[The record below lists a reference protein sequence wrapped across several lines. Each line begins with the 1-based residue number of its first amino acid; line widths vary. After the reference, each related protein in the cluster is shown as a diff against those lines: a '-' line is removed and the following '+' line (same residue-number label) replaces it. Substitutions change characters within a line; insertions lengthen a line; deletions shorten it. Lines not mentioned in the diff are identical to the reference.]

1 MIINL
6 ITVIPECVYRG
17 YGLKPD
23 SRLKHAGMTN
33 NGDFRMKKRETA
45 VPVICFVGSS
55 NSGKTTLIEKVIG
68 LLAAR
73 GYDVATVKHTHKNIS
88 MDAEGKDS
96 WRHKAA
102 GAKTVVLASPSQFA
116 VVSDTDR
123 ELAIDDVIERFVTG
137 ADILIVE
144 GFKRDSYPKIEVSRN
159 GSSQDLRC
167 LNDPS
172 IIAVATDKLQ
182 NLHIQSFDINDAEGI
197 TGFIEEKVL

>member
-1 MIINL
+1 ML
-6 ITVIPECVYRG
+6 YSITVWHFQMRQTKTSI
-17 YGLKPD
+17 
-23 SRLKHAGMTN
+23 
-33 NGDFRMKKRETA
+33 
-45 VPVICFVGSS
+45 PVICFVGSS

-68 LLAAR
+68 LLAKR
-73 GYDVATVKHTHKNIS
+73 GYRVATVKHTHKNFS

-102 GAKTVVLASPSQFA
+102 GAKTVVLASPSQFS

-123 ELAIDDVIERFVTG
+123 ELTIDDVIERFVTG

-144 GFKRDSYPKIEVSRN
+144 GFKRDSFPKIEVSRN
-159 GSSQDLRC
+159 GSSHDLRC

-172 IIAVATDKLQ
+172 IIAVASDKLL
-182 NLHIQSFDINDAEGI
+182 NLHIPSFDINDAEGI

>member
-1 MIINL
+1 M
-6 ITVIPECVYRG
+6 
-17 YGLKPD
+17 
-23 SRLKHAGMTN
+23 KHA
-33 NGDFRMKKRETA
+33 EA
-45 VPVICFVGSS
+45 SVPVICFVGSS

-68 LLAAR
+68 LLATR
-73 GYDVATVKHTHKNIS
+73 GYRVATVKHTHKNFS

-102 GAKTVVLASPSQFA
+102 GAKTVVLASPSQFS

-144 GFKRDSYPKIEVSRN
+144 GFKRDSYHKIEVSRN
-159 GSSQDLRC
+159 GSSHDLRC

-172 IIAVATDKLQ
+172 IIAVASDKLL
-182 NLHIQSFDINDAEGI
+182 NLHIPSFDINDADGI
-197 TGFIEEKVL
+197 TGFIEKKVL